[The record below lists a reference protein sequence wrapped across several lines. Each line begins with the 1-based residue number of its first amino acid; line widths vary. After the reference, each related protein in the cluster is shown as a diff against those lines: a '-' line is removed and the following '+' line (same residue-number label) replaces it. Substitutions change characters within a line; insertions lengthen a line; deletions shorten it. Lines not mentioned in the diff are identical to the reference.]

1 MSNTEIISK
10 IKSWRNV
17 ANDYED
23 YFIKFALEYF
33 VFNALLRITYFPNRD
48 GVKDRGLINRLKQDS
63 ECKNYILKNT
73 KKWINEFKK
82 ELDRKPLKNLTR
94 IENLRLESLEDWDNL
109 VEGVY
114 WIRNNLFHGY
124 KSPGD
129 ERDQHLVKIGYH
141 LLSRFNDY
149 MLKRTQ
155 KGD

>member
-1 MSNTEIISK
+1 MSNIEIISK
-10 IKSWRNV
+10 IKSWRDA

-48 GVKDRGLINRLKQDS
+48 GVKDRNLINRLKQDS
-63 ECKNYILKNT
+63 ECKSYILKNT
-73 KKWINEFKK
+73 KEWINEFRK
-82 ELDRKPLKNLTR
+82 ELNRKPLKNLTKNK
-94 IENLRLESLEDWDNL
+94 NLRLESLEDWDNL

-141 LLSRFNDY
+141 LVSEFNDY

>member
-48 GVKDRGLINRLKQDS
+48 GVIDRDLIDRLKQDS
-63 ECKNYILKNT
+63 ECKNYILKNR
-73 KKWINEFKK
+73 KEWINEFKK

-124 KSPGD
+124 KFPGD

-149 MLKRTQ
+149 MLKKTQ

>member
-48 GVKDRGLINRLKQDS
+48 GVKDRDLINRLKQDS
-63 ECKNYILKNT
+63 ECKNYILKNR
-73 KKWINEFKK
+73 KEWINEFKK

-141 LLSRFNDY
+141 LLSGFNDY
-149 MLKRTQ
+149 MLKKTQ

>member
-63 ECKNYILKNT
+63 ELYSP
-73 KKWINEFKK
+73 KKFDFKYLQTTNGLRQTNREEGKVHRATQEKRK
-82 ELDRKPLKNLTR
+82 EQQ
-94 IENLRLESLEDWDNL
+94 
-109 VEGVY
+109 
-114 WIRNNLFHGY
+114 
-124 KSPGD
+124 
-129 ERDQHLVKIGYH
+129 RDSV
-141 LLSRFNDY
+141 
-149 MLKRTQ
+149 
-155 KGD
+155 